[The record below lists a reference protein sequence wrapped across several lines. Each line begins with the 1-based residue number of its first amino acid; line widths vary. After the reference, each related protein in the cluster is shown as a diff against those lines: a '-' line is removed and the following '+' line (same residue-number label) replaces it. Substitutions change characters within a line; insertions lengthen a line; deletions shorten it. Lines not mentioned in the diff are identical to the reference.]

1 MSQWR
6 SALPMTNQA
15 RPPGLIQRYRE
26 ELQVRHY
33 ARRTV
38 SSYEQ
43 WLRRFLRFH
52 QMRHPRQMGEAEINA
67 FLSHLATEER
77 VSAST
82 QNQALAALLFLYR
95 TVLGGDVG
103 NLEGVIRARKRQRL
117 PVVLTVG
124 EVRGVLHHLDG
135 AEALVAKLL
144 YGSGLRLMEALRLRI
159 KDVDLDQ
166 RCITVRCGKGDKDRR
181 TVLPSSLV
189 DPLKQHVNEVQ
200 HQHQN
205 DLSAGWGAVELPH
218 ALERK
223 YRNAAKE
230 WGWQWL
236 FPQGRRWRDPR
247 QNIEGRHH
255 LDPSLVQRAVRAA
268 VQAAGISKPATCHTF
283 RHSFATHLL
292 EQGADI
298 RTIQELLGHSDV
310 KTTMIYTHVLNR
322 GPSGVRSPAD
332 LL

>member
-1 MSQWR
+1 
-6 SALPMTNQA
+6 MTNPN

-26 ELQVRHY
+26 ELQARHY

-38 SSYEQ
+38 SSYEH
-43 WLRRFLRFH
+43 WLRQFLRFH
-52 QMRHPRQMGEAEINA
+52 RMRHPRAMGEAEINA

-77 VSAST
+77 VSATT

-103 NLEGVIRARKRQRL
+103 NLEGVIRARRRQRL
-117 PVVLTVG
+117 PVVFTVG
-124 EVRGVLHHLDG
+124 EVRAVLGHLDG
-135 AEALVAKLL
+135 TEALVAQLL

-159 KDVDLDQ
+159 KDVDLEQ

-181 TVLPSSLV
+181 TMLPDSLV
-189 DPLKQHVNEVQ
+189 EPLQRHMQGLRGV
-200 HQHQN
+200 HQA
-205 DLSAGWGAVELPH
+205 DLAAGWGTVELLH

-223 YRNAAKE
+223 YRNAARE
-230 WGWQWL
+230 WAWQWL
-236 FPQGRRWRDPR
+236 FPQGRRWRDPHQR
-247 QNIEGRHH
+247 LEGRHH

-268 VQAAGISKPATCHTF
+268 VQAAWISKPATCHSF

-310 KTTMIYTHVLNR
+310 KTTMIYTHVLNSC
-322 GPSGVRSPAD
+322 PSGVRSPAD